1 MGNDRHPQHIHIM
14 KKAALITLSIIVL
27 MSTICSCTRKIYIP
41 VQSVR
46 TEYIDRLLH
55 DSIYIADSV
64 NIRTVNDTV
73 FADKYKYIYKYRITR
88 DSIRINDTL
97 RIPYPVKEIEYIN
110 RLNWF
115 QEFSVWAIS
124 ILLGSG
130 ALVLIIWLLK
140 RKFMP

>member
-14 KKAALITLSIIVL
+14 KKTALITLSIIVL

-73 FADKYKYIYKYRITR
+73 FSDKYRYIYKYRITR